1 MVRMSALR
9 NLPVI
14 LGNERLGLLQS
25 VSLDEARKRVRAL
38 IVSCG
43 IRGKRVVSR
52 ESVLSIGDG
61 FILVGDSRR
70 YHRSDEDSSCPFVRD
85 SSGLLVGYV
94 TDYAIDEETL
104 DVVAVEM
111 KPGHL
116 TGRRT
121 GRLWMYS
128 YAHQNPASLELTVPA
143 CMGSELI
150 GVREET
156 EPCEYPP

>member
-9 NLPVI
+9 NMPVI

-43 IRGKRVVSR
+43 IRGKRVVPR

-61 FILVGDSRR
+61 FILSGDSRR
-70 YHRSDEDSSCPFVRD
+70 YHRSDEGSSCPFIRD

-94 TDYAIDEETL
+94 TDYAIDEATL
-104 DVVAVEM
+104 SVVAAEM
-111 KPGHL
+111 KPGHQP
-116 TGRRT
+116 
-121 GRLWMYS
+121 RLDR
-128 YAHQNPASLELTVPA
+128 L
-143 CMGSELI
+143 
-150 GVREET
+150 
-156 EPCEYPP
+156 

>member
-9 NLPVI
+9 NMPVI
-14 LGNERLGLLQS
+14 LGKVRLGLVQS
-25 VSLDEARKRVRAL
+25 VGLDEARKRVRAL

-70 YHRSDEDSSCPFVRD
+70 YHRSDEPSPCPFVRD
-85 SSGLLVGYV
+85 SAGLLVGLV
-94 TDYAIDEETL
+94 TDYALDEKTL

-111 KPGHL
+111 KPGHQPRL
-116 TGRRT
+116 E
-121 GRLWMYS
+121 RLWMFS
-128 YAHQNPASLELTVPA
+128 YARQDADALELTIPV

-150 GVREET
+150 GVREGMES
-156 EPCEYPP
+156 CEYPP

>member
-1 MVRMSALR
+1 MVRLSALR
-9 NLPVI
+9 NMPVI
-14 LGNERLGLLQS
+14 QGKQRLGLLQS

-61 FILVGDSRR
+61 FILAGDSRR
-70 YHRSDEDSSCPFVRD
+70 YHRSDESSPCPFVRD

-94 TDYAIDEETL
+94 TDYAIDEATL
-104 DVVAVEM
+104 SVAAAEM
-111 KPGHL
+111 KPGHQP
-116 TGRRT
+116 
-121 GRLWMYS
+121 RLDRLCMFSYS
-128 YAHQNPASLELTVPA
+128 RQDAASLELTIPA

-150 GVREET
+150 GVREGT
-156 EPCEYPP
+156 ESCEYPP